1 MKIAI
6 LLSGGVDSSVALA
19 FLAQRGYDITAFYL
33 KIWLEDELSFLGQ
46 CPWEEDLSYAR
57 AVAERYGVP
66 LRVVPFQNDYHAR
79 VVRYTLNEIRAGRT
93 PNPDILCNREVKFG
107 AFMERYGAEFDVVAT
122 GHYAQVRHDIDGTV
136 HLLRAPDPVKD
147 QTYFLSMLQQEQLA
161 RALFPIGHLQKAEV
175 RRMAQV
181 FDLPTAQRK
190 DSQGICF
197 LGKISFTD
205 FIKHHCG
212 VRPGAIV
219 RRDTGDVLGQ
229 HDGFYFYTIGQ
240 RKGLNLSGG
249 PWYVCAKDAQ
259 QNIVYVAHGFA
270 QQDQWR
276 DTFMVSEC
284 NWIVAPPMNHEALAV
299 KLRHGPHFYQCHV
312 EQVSDM
318 DYKVYLATKDQGITP
333 GQFAV
338 FYHHRECIGGGV
350 IQ

>member
-1 MKIAI
+1 
-6 LLSGGVDSSVALA
+6 
-19 FLAQRGYDITAFYL
+19 
-33 KIWLEDELSFLGQ
+33 
-46 CPWEEDLSYAR
+46 
-57 AVAERYGVP
+57 
-66 LRVVPFQNDYHAR
+66 
-79 VVRYTLNEIRAGRT
+79 
-93 PNPDILCNREVKFG
+93 
-107 AFMERYGAEFDVVAT
+107 MERYGAEFDVVAT

-284 NWIVAPPMNHEALAV
+284 NWIVASPMNHEALAV